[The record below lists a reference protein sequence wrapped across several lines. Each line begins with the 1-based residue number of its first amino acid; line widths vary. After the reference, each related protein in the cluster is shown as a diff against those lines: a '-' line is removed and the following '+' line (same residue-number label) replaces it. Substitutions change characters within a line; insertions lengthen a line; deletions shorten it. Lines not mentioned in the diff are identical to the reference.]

1 MATEDTGE
9 TECPG
14 GAQNASS
21 FAVPSNLAVP
31 RNLTGPSNFAGQSDL
46 AVQKQAFLNALS
58 AGHSVRA
65 AAEAA
70 GAAFDEP
77 HTWREAD
84 REFADRWQRAEEAGT
99 DVIEDEA
106 YRRAVTG
113 VEKPIYRG
121 GEVVGHVADYSDSML
136 MFLLKSRRPDRYGGK
151 AGDGTLDAAALAER
165 LNLKGAR
172 DGLKRKFAAITA
184 GR

>member
-1 MATEDTGE
+1 MAAEEIGE
-9 TECPG
+9 KRRPG
-14 GAQNASS
+14 RARSAVDLAVQIDPATHNDPVAQ
-21 FAVPSNLAVP
+21 SNLA
-31 RNLTGPSNFAGQSDL
+31 L
-46 AVQKQAFLNALS
+46 QKQAFLNALS

-77 HTWREAD
+77 HAWREGD
-84 REFADRWQRAEEAGT
+84 RAFADRWQRAEDAGT

-151 AGDGTLDAAALAER
+151 AGDGALDAAALAER

-172 DGLKRKFAAITA
+172 DGLKRKFAAITT